1 MAYVNHKSEWNWF
14 LFQWESPGY
23 RILSCF
29 KYNFHELLLLLFQS
43 WKGMTDVFNSWK
55 NIFCRMVWKLLSFKM
70 CIQDRV
76 FSLVWIAFLLTTTG
90 IHLVTSEEGK
100 LVNSWVTLNPRLP
113 CAVTI
118 VFMFIFFLVWHI
130 ANINWSNGIHVCLHQ
145 YTSGLPANSS
155 HNLVLSFTP
164 ADWKL

>member
-1 MAYVNHKSEWNWF
+1 MFLTVEKIFFAGWF
-14 LFQWESPGY
+14 E
-23 RILSCF
+23 
-29 KYNFHELLLLLFQS
+29 NFS
-43 WKGMTDVFNSWK
+43 
-55 NIFCRMVWKLLSFKM
+55 SFKM

-118 VFMFIFFLVWHI
+118 VFMFIFFLV
-130 ANINWSNGIHVCLHQ
+130 
-145 YTSGLPANSS
+145 
-155 HNLVLSFTP
+155 
-164 ADWKL
+164 

>member
-1 MAYVNHKSEWNWF
+1 MNSCYYYFSHEKAWLMFLTVEKIFFAGWF
-14 LFQWESPGY
+14 E
-23 RILSCF
+23 
-29 KYNFHELLLLLFQS
+29 NFS
-43 WKGMTDVFNSWK
+43 
-55 NIFCRMVWKLLSFKM
+55 SFKM

-118 VFMFIFFLVWHI
+118 LFMFIFFLVWHI

-155 HNLVLSFTP
+155 HNLVLSFIP